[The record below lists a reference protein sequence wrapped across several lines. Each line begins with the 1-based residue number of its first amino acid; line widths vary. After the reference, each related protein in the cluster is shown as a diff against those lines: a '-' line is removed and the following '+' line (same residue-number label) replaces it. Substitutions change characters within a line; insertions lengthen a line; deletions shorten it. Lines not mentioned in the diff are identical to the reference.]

1 MSASARSRP
10 ADASPG
16 ATRSGGVAR
25 IADDR
30 AAPFFTRPPRSTSSH
45 PGVEVAPYAV
55 LEKAMDRSAGAVRID
70 GNDIR
75 LNFDGPHTFQ
85 RWIDAIEGAR
95 AFVHFENYVLR
106 DDKTG
111 RAFRDALVAKAEQG
125 LEVRVLYDWVGCWA
139 TPRGYWKSFREKGV
153 QVRAFNPPSLRDA
166 FGVLQR
172 DHRKLVCVDGEV
184 AFVGGFCVGDEWAG
198 TREHAPWRDTGAE
211 IRGPAALAAARAFAR
226 LWNEIGEP
234 VTPGLLDGVAP
245 GEAGRTSVWMIEGR
259 PWRARVYRVTQLAA
273 ASVRKRLWI
282 TDPYFIAPRPVSEAL
297 AAAAMDGVDVRI
309 LVPAHNNWPLVG
321 SLARG
326 GYRDLLKAGVR
337 MFEWQ
342 GRMIHA
348 KTAVADGVWSRIGSS
363 NLNAAS
369 LLGNWEIDIGVL
381 DRKLARQ
388 LEGLFLADLA
398 SSIEIVLPARG
409 QTRRP
414 SLSMTQPEQHPIEPP
429 ERLLERLEH
438 WRHSP
443 DGGRWRIS
451 DLVRAGSTLG
461 DAIAGRRLLE
471 REARTVLGTAA
482 GILIGL
488 ALLSAFFP
496 RTVAWTFAVL
506 LGWLGVTAGAR
517 AWAEA
522 RRARAGPVPEEAA
535 QPTISRG
542 PTPEFPARATPPQDP
557 PLQPEER
564 AP

>member
-1 MSASARSRP
+1 MSASLRPRSVGARP
-10 ADASPG
+10 PGDAP
-16 ATRSGGVAR
+16 R
-25 IADDR
+25 IADDGPR
-30 AAPFFTRPPRSTSSH
+30 VPPARRPRSPSPSL
-45 PGVEVAPYAV
+45 PSDAEVAPYAFP
-55 LEKAMDRSAGAVRID
+55 EKAMDRSAGAVRID

-75 LNFDGPHTFQ
+75 LNFDGPHTFE

-95 AFVHFENYVLR
+95 RFVHFENYVLR
-106 DDKTG
+106 DDRTG

-139 TPRGYWKSFREKGV
+139 TPRSYWKPFREKGV

-198 TREHAPWRDTGAE
+198 TRTRAPWRDTGAE
-211 IRGPAALAAARAFAR
+211 IHGPAALAAARAFAR
-226 LWNEIGEP
+226 LWDEIGEP
-234 VTPGLLDGVAP
+234 VTPGLLDDVAP
-245 GEAGRTSVWMIEGR
+245 GDAGRTSVWMIEGR
-259 PWRARVYRVTQLAA
+259 PRRARVYRVTQLAA
-273 ASVRKRLWI
+273 ASVRRRLWI
-282 TDPYFIAPRPVSEAL
+282 TDPYFIAPRPLSEAL
-297 AAAAMDGVDVRI
+297 AAAATDGVDVRI

-326 GYRDLLKAGVR
+326 GYRDLLNAGVR
-337 MFEWQ
+337 LFEWS
-342 GRMIHA
+342 GPMIHA

-369 LLGNWEIDIGVL
+369 LLGNWEIDIGAL

-398 SSIEIVLPARG
+398 SSVEIVLPARG
-409 QTRRP
+409 STSSARP
-414 SLSMTQPEQHPIEPP
+414 PPARPPAPPPSEQPEQRPIEPP
-429 ERLLERLEH
+429 EGLAERLEH

-443 DGGRWRIS
+443 DGGGWRIS

-482 GILIGL
+482 GILIAL

-496 RTVAWTFAVL
+496 RAVSWTLAAF
-506 LGWLGVTAGAR
+506 LGWLGATAGGR

-522 RRARAGPVPEEAA
+522 RRARAGAAETAGRADAVP
-535 QPTISRG
+535 G
-542 PTPEFPARATPPQDP
+542 PESDPPSPPGARAP
-557 PLQPEER
+557 
-564 AP
+564 

>member
-1 MSASARSRP
+1 MSASARPRP
-10 ADASPG
+10 AG
-16 ATRSGGVAR
+16 AQGAGRPAGGQ
-25 IADDR
+25 
-30 AAPFFTRPPRSTSSH
+30 RPPADPEAAFAGAQRRTSTLSF
-45 PGVEVAPYAV
+45 GLEVTPYDV
-55 LEKAMDRSAGAVRID
+55 LAKAMDRSAGASRID
-70 GNDIR
+70 DNDIR
-75 LNFDGPHTFQ
+75 LNFDGPHTFGS
-85 RWIDAIEGAR
+85 WTEAIEGAR
-95 AFVHFENYVLR
+95 RFVHFENYVVR

-111 RAFRDALVAKAEQG
+111 RAFRDILVAKAEEG
-125 LEVRVLYDWVGCWA
+125 VEVRVLYDWVGCWA
-139 TPRGYWKSFREKGV
+139 TPARYWKPFREKGV
-153 QVRAFNPPSLRDA
+153 QVRAFNRPGLRDP

-198 TREHAPWRDTGAE
+198 TRDQAPWRDTGAE
-211 IRGPAALAAARAFAR
+211 LRGPAALAAARAFAR
-226 LWNEIGEP
+226 LWDELGDP
-234 VTPGLLDGVAP
+234 VPPELLDGIVPEA
-245 GEAGRTSVWMIEGR
+245 AGRTPVWVIEGR

-273 ASVRKRLWI
+273 ASVRRRLWI
-282 TDPYFIAPRPVSEAL
+282 TDPYFIAPRPVAEAL
-297 AAAAMDGVDVRI
+297 AAAAKDGVDVRI
-309 LVPAHNNWPLVG
+309 LLPAHNNWPLVG

-337 MFEWQ
+337 LFEWQ
-342 GRMIHA
+342 GPMIHA

-398 SSIEIVLPARG
+398 SSIEIVLPSGRPAPAAP
-409 QTRRP
+409 QPTRE
-414 SLSMTQPEQHPIEPP
+414 PERRPIEPP
-429 ERLLERLEH
+429 ERLVERLEH

-443 DGGRWRIS
+443 DRGGWRIS

-471 REARTVLGTAA
+471 REARTVLGTTA

-488 ALLSAFFP
+488 ALLAAFFP
-496 RTVAWTFAVL
+496 RTVAWTFAAL

-522 RRARAGPVPEEAA
+522 RRARSGPVPEQEAG
-535 QPTISRG
+535 QPDILPEPISEALPQPRQR
-542 PTPEFPARATPPQDP
+542 TP
-557 PLQPEER
+557 
-564 AP
+564 

>member
-1 MSASARSRP
+1 MSASARPRP
-10 ADASPG
+10 ADAPADAVQPG
-16 ATRSGGVAR
+16 DRHPVPASAADTPFARAPQRS
-25 IADDR
+25 
-30 AAPFFTRPPRSTSSH
+30 STLSF
-45 PGVEVAPYAV
+45 GLEVTPYDV
-55 LEKAMDRSAGAVRID
+55 LAKAMDRSAGAPRID
-70 GNDIR
+70 DNHIR
-75 LNFDGPHTFQ
+75 LNFDGPHTFA
-85 RWIDAIEGAR
+85 RWIDAIEGASR
-95 AFVHFENYVLR
+95 FVHFENYVLR
-106 DDKTG
+106 DDTTG
-111 RAFRDALVAKAEQG
+111 RAFRDVLVAKAEEG

-139 TPRGYWKSFREKGV
+139 TSGRYWKPFREKGV
-153 QVRAFNPPSLRDA
+153 QVRAFNPPGLRDP

-198 TREHAPWRDTGAE
+198 TRDHAPWRDTGAE
-211 IRGPAALAAARAFAR
+211 LRGPAALAAARAFAR
-226 LWNEIGEP
+226 LWDEIGDP
-234 VTPGLLDGVAP
+234 VPASLLEEVVPVA
-245 GEAGRTSVWMIEGR
+245 AGRTPVWVIEGR

-273 ASVRKRLWI
+273 ASVRRRLWI
-282 TDPYFIAPRPVSEAL
+282 TDPYFIAPRPVAEAL
-297 AAAAMDGVDVRI
+297 AAAARDGVDVRI

-337 MFEWQ
+337 LFEWQ
-342 GRMIHA
+342 GPMIHA

-398 SSIEIVLPARG
+398 SSIEIVLPSGRPARAA
-409 QTRRP
+409 RP
-414 SLSMTQPEQHPIEPP
+414 PAREPEKRPIEPP
-429 ERLLERLEH
+429 ERLVERLEH

-443 DGGRWRIS
+443 DRGGWRIS

-471 REARTVLGTAA
+471 REARTVLGTTA

-488 ALLSAFFP
+488 ALLAAFFP

-517 AWAEA
+517 AWVEA
-522 RRARAGPVPEEAA
+522 RRARSGPVSGEPG
-535 QPTISRG
+535 QPDIH
-542 PTPEFPARATPPQDP
+542 PAPASDALP
-557 PLQPEER
+557 QPENR
-564 AP
+564 KP

>member
-1 MSASARSRP
+1 MKAPVRPSPAELSA
-10 ADASPG
+10 
-16 ATRSGGVAR
+16 ATRGPERPRPGGDTSGTALG
-25 IADDR
+25 R
-30 AAPFFTRPPRSTSSH
+30 APQETRRSL
-45 PGVEVAPYAV
+45 PLGMEVTPYAV

-75 LNFDGPHTFQ
+75 LNFDGPHTFE
-85 RWIDAIEGAR
+85 RWIDAIAAAR
-95 AFVHFENYVLR
+95 RFVHFENYVLR
-106 DDKTG
+106 DDTTG
-111 RAFRDALVAKAEQG
+111 RAFRDALVARAEEG

-139 TPRGYWKSFREKGV
+139 TPRGYWKPFREKGV
-153 QVRAFNPPSLRDA
+153 QVRAFNPPSVRDP

-198 TREHAPWRDTGAE
+198 TQDRPPWRDTGAE

-234 VTPGLLDGVAP
+234 VTPGLLNEVVPRA
-245 GEAGRTSVWMIEGR
+245 AGRTSVWMIEGG

-273 ASVRKRLWI
+273 ASVRRRLWI
-282 TDPYFIAPRPVSEAL
+282 TDPYFIAPRPVAEAL

-337 MFEWQ
+337 LFEWQ
-342 GRMIHA
+342 GPMIHA

-398 SSIEIVLPARG
+398 SSVEIVLPAR
-409 QTRRP
+409 RP
-414 SLSMTQPEQHPIEPP
+414 PARSQERAAEPEQRPIEPP
-429 ERLLERLEH
+429 ERLTERLEH

-443 DGGRWRIS
+443 DRGGWRIS

-461 DAIAGRRLLE
+461 NAIAGRRLLE

-482 GILIGL
+482 SILIGL
-488 ALLSAFFP
+488 SLLAAFFP
-496 RTVAWTFAVL
+496 RTVAWTFAAV
-506 LGWLGVTAGAR
+506 LGWLGLTAGAR

-522 RRARAGPVPEEAA
+522 RRARSGPALEGTGRPEAGPAPTSEAL
-535 QPTISRG
+535 P
-542 PTPEFPARATPPQDP
+542 
-557 PLQPEER
+557 QPEGRER
-564 AP
+564 

>member
-1 MSASARSRP
+1 MKAPVHPSP
-10 ADASPG
+10 AEPTF
-16 ATRSGGVAR
+16 ATRDSE
-25 IADDR
+25 
-30 AAPFFTRPPRSTSSH
+30 PPRPGGDTSGTLLGRAPQESRGSL
-45 PGVEVAPYAV
+45 PLGMEVTPYAV

-75 LNFDGPHTFQ
+75 LNFDGPHTFE
-85 RWIDAIEGAR
+85 RWIDAIEAAR
-95 AFVHFENYVLR
+95 RFVHFENYVLR
-106 DDKTG
+106 DDTTG
-111 RAFRDALVAKAEQG
+111 RAFRDALVAKAEEG

-139 TPRGYWKSFREKGV
+139 TPRGYWKPFREKGV
-153 QVRAFNPPSLRDA
+153 QVRAFNPPSVRDP

-198 TREHAPWRDTGAE
+198 TQDHPPWRDTGAE
-211 IRGPAALAAARAFAR
+211 IRGPAALAAARAFTR

-234 VTPGLLDGVAP
+234 MTPGLLDDVAP
-245 GEAGRTSVWMIEGR
+245 TAAGRTSVWMIEGR

-273 ASVRKRLWI
+273 ASVRRRLWI
-282 TDPYFIAPRPVSEAL
+282 TDPYFIAPRPVAEAL

-337 MFEWQ
+337 LFEWQ
-342 GRMIHA
+342 GPMIHA

-388 LEGLFLADLA
+388 LEGLFLADLT
-398 SSIEIVLPARG
+398 SSVEIVLPAR
-409 QTRRP
+409 RP
-414 SLSMTQPEQHPIEPP
+414 ALQSREKAAEPEQRPIEPP
-429 ERLLERLEH
+429 GRLTERLEH

-443 DGGRWRIS
+443 DRGGWRIS

-488 ALLSAFFP
+488 SLLSAFFP
-496 RTVAWTFAVL
+496 RTVAWTFAAV
-506 LGWLGVTAGAR
+506 LGWLGLTAGGR

-522 RRARAGPVPEEAA
+522 RRARSGPAPEG
-535 QPTISRG
+535 TGR
-542 PTPEFPARATPPQDP
+542 PETPPLP
-557 PLQPEER
+557 APEVSPQPEGREL
-564 AP
+564 

>member
-1 MSASARSRP
+1 MKAPVRPSAAKLS
-10 ADASPG
+10 G
-16 ATRSGGVAR
+16 ATRAGDLPHRAGDPPETALGRAR
-25 IADDR
+25 R
-30 AAPFFTRPPRSTSSH
+30 KT
-45 PGVEVAPYAV
+45 PGSLPIGMEVTPYAV

-70 GNDIR
+70 GNHIR
-75 LNFDGPHTFQ
+75 LNFDGPHTFE

-95 AFVHFENYVLR
+95 RFVHFENYVLR
-106 DDKTG
+106 DDTTG
-111 RAFRDALVAKAEQG
+111 RAFRDALAAKAEQG

-139 TPRGYWKSFREKGV
+139 TPRSYWKAFREKGV
-153 QVRAFNPPSLRDA
+153 QVRAFNPPSLRDP

-198 TREHAPWRDTGAE
+198 TRDHAPWRDTGAE
-211 IRGPAALAAARAFAR
+211 IRGPAALSAARAFAR
-226 LWNEIGEP
+226 LWNEIGDP
-234 VTPGLLDGVAP
+234 VTPGLLENVVPRA
-245 GEAGRTSVWMIEGR
+245 AGRTSVWMIEGG

-273 ASVRKRLWI
+273 ASVRRRLWI
-282 TDPYFIAPRPVSEAL
+282 TDPYFIAPRPVAEAL

-337 MFEWQ
+337 LFEWQ
-342 GRMIHA
+342 GPMIHA

-381 DRKLARQ
+381 DRRLARQ

-398 SSIEIVLPARG
+398 SSVEIVLPASH
-409 QTRRP
+409 P
-414 SLSMTQPEQHPIEPP
+414 SPRSQEMATQPEQRPIEPP
-429 ERLLERLEH
+429 GRLTERLEH

-443 DGGRWRIS
+443 DRGGWRIS

-482 GILIGL
+482 SILIGL
-488 ALLSAFFP
+488 SLLAAFFP
-496 RTVAWTFAVL
+496 RTVAWTFAVV
-506 LGWLGVTAGAR
+506 LGWLGLTAGGR

-522 RRARAGPVPEEAA
+522 RRARSGPAPKG
-535 QPTISRG
+535 TG
-542 PTPEFPARATPPQDP
+542 
-557 PLQPEER
+557 QPEAGQAPPSEALPQPEGRER
-564 AP
+564 

>member
-1 MSASARSRP
+1 MSASARPRP
-10 ADASPG
+10 ADAPG
-16 ATRSGGVAR
+16 AVQPAERH
-25 IADDR
+25 R
-30 AAPFFTRPPRSTSSH
+30 APTGTAETGFAGAPRRTSTL
-45 PGVEVAPYAV
+45 PLGLEVTPYDV
-55 LEKAMDRSAGAVRID
+55 LAKAMDRSAGAPRID
-70 GNDIR
+70 DNDIR
-75 LNFDGPHTFQ
+75 LNFDGPHTFA

-95 AFVHFENYVLR
+95 RFVHFENYVLR
-106 DDKTG
+106 DDTTG

-139 TPRGYWKSFREKGV
+139 TPGRYWKPFREKGV
-153 QVRAFNPPSLRDA
+153 QVRAFNRPGLRDP

-198 TREHAPWRDTGAE
+198 SQEHAPWRDTGAE

-226 LWNEIGEP
+226 LWDEIGDP
-234 VTPGLLDGVAP
+234 VPPQLLDGIVP
-245 GEAGRTSVWMIEGR
+245 EAAGQTPVWVIEGR

-273 ASVRKRLWI
+273 ASVRRRLWI
-282 TDPYFIAPRPVSEAL
+282 TDPYFIAPRPVAEAL
-297 AAAAMDGVDVRI
+297 AAAARDGVDVRI

-337 MFEWQ
+337 LFEWQ
-342 GRMIHA
+342 GPMIHA

-398 SSIEIVLPARG
+398 SSIEIVLPSSGHARMARHPATEPE
-409 QTRRP
+409 TR
-414 SLSMTQPEQHPIEPP
+414 PIEPP
-429 ERLLERLEH
+429 ERLVERLEH

-443 DGGRWRIS
+443 DRGGWRIS

-471 REARTVLGTAA
+471 REARTVLGTTA
-482 GILIGL
+482 GILIGM

-496 RTVAWTFAVL
+496 RTVAWTFAAL
-506 LGWLGVTAGAR
+506 LGWLGVTAGVR
-517 AWAEA
+517 AWVEA
-522 RRARAGPVPEEAA
+522 RRARSGPVPEGTGPRETVPAPSSEA
-535 QPTISRG
+535 QPQTEQRK
-542 PTPEFPARATPPQDP
+542 P
-557 PLQPEER
+557 
-564 AP
+564 

>member
-1 MSASARSRP
+1 MSASARP
-10 ADASPG
+10 QPVDTPG
-16 ATRSGGVAR
+16 AVQPSDRPRAPAGAADSGFAR
-25 IADDR
+25 
-30 AAPFFTRPPRSTSSH
+30 APQRTSTLSF
-45 PGVEVAPYAV
+45 GLEVTPYDV
-55 LEKAMDRSAGAVRID
+55 LAKAMDRSAGAPRID
-70 GNDIR
+70 DNEIR
-75 LNFDGPHTFQ
+75 LNFDGPHTFES
-85 RWIDAIEGAR
+85 WIDAIESAR
-95 AFVHFENYVLR
+95 RFVHFENYVVR
-106 DDKTG
+106 DDRTG
-111 RAFRDALVAKAEQG
+111 RAFRDILVAKAEQG
-125 LEVRVLYDWVGCWA
+125 VEVRVLYDWVGCWA
-139 TPRGYWKSFREKGV
+139 TPARYWKPFREKGV
-153 QVRAFNPPSLRDA
+153 QVRAFNRPALRDP

-184 AFVGGFCVGDEWAG
+184 AFVGGFCIGDEWAG
-198 TREHAPWRDTGAE
+198 TEDRAPWRDTGAE
-211 IRGPAALAAARAFAR
+211 LRGPAALAAARAFGR
-226 LWNEIGEP
+226 LWDEIGDP
-234 VTPGLLDGVAP
+234 VPAELLDEVVP
-245 GEAGRTSVWMIEGR
+245 EAAGQTPVWVIEGR

-273 ASVRKRLWI
+273 ASVRRRLWI
-282 TDPYFIAPRPVSEAL
+282 TDPYFIAPRPVAEAL
-297 AAAAMDGVDVRI
+297 AAAARDGVDVRI

-337 MFEWQ
+337 LFEWQ
-342 GRMIHA
+342 GPMIHA

-398 SSIEIVLPARG
+398 SSIEIVLPSGRHGRAARPPA
-409 QTRRP
+409 RE
-414 SLSMTQPEQHPIEPP
+414 PEQRPIEPP

-438 WRHSP
+438 WRQSP
-443 DGGRWRIS
+443 DRGGWRIS

-471 REARTVLGTAA
+471 REARTVLGTTA

-496 RTVAWTFAVL
+496 RTVAWTFAAI

-522 RRARAGPVPEEAA
+522 RRARSGPASEETA
-535 QPTISRG
+535 QPDIRPPSTSA
-542 PTPEFPARATPPQDP
+542 ARPQP
-557 PLQPEER
+557 RKSNP
-564 AP
+564 